1 LQKRWNGSEEEKK
14 EWVRK
19 ACSFGFNCIRLGWSK
34 GDESGKLARGELE
47 EGGLDQ
53 RVRNLKD
60 VELRQDFEKGVGDVG
75 VKGAERRN
83 GGRRA
88 GLAGF
93 VEGTVAESEGQQI
106 GEWEKCGGG
115 KSEVVEGE
123 VLEVWKEQEVVERRP
138 FSLLSQRSKSKG
150 RGRRTTEQ
158 IQIFTGK
165 LLVRLMLEADLRQIR
180 QLPQRI
186 EDVGKRRTRA
196 SSFED
201 ANALRQLRLLLEIC
215 FEFLFRRTTFHS
227 NGWATARKQIQTCE

>member
-1 LQKRWNGSEEEKK
+1 
-14 EWVRK
+14 
-19 ACSFGFNCIRLGWSK
+19 
-34 GDESGKLARGELE
+34 
-47 EGGLDQ
+47 
-53 RVRNLKD
+53 
-60 VELRQDFEKGVGDVG
+60 
-75 VKGAERRN
+75 
-83 GGRRA
+83 
-88 GLAGF
+88 
-93 VEGTVAESEGQQI
+93 
-106 GEWEKCGGG
+106 
-115 KSEVVEGE
+115 
-123 VLEVWKEQEVVERRP
+123 LEVWKEQEVVERRP

-227 NGWATARKQIQTCE
+227 NG